1 MKKVSLFL
9 MMMGLIVLLF
19 LAASLT
25 NSPDY
30 ALGSWTW
37 SIFTLAI
44 ILFIV
49 GVALYLKSS
58 FQMSRKLIAQSE
70 NSR

>member
-9 MMMGLIVLLF
+9 MMMGLIVLLL
-19 LAASLT
+19 LAGSLT
-25 NSPDY
+25 NTSAY
-30 ALGSWTW
+30 AAGSWTW
-37 SIFTLAI
+37 PMFALAI

-58 FQMSRKLIAQSE
+58 FQMSRELTAQSQE
-70 NSR
+70 F